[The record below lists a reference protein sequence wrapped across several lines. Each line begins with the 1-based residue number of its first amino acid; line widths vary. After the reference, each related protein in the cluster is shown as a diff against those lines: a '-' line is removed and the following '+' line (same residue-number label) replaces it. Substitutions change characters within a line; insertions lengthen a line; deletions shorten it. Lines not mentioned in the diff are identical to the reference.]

1 MPVSVYKPIP
11 IPPDYSAPDI
21 SVGMAMWYLSLS
33 ARSIQRMCESGALVS
48 FRYGEV
54 EARRITFESVRAVRE
69 RAIAAG
75 PRLAE
80 PPAAGRRGRGRPRK
94 ARADDDAHVAAE

>member
-1 MPVSVYKPIP
+1 MSKYRPVKPVP

-21 SVGMAMWYLSLS
+21 TIAMAMYYLGLS
-33 ARSIQRMCESGALVS
+33 ARSIQRLCERGVLIS

-54 EARRITFESVRAVRE
+54 EARRITFESVRALRE

-80 PPAAGRRGRGRPRK
+80 PPPTGTRGRGRPRK
-94 ARADDDAHVAAE
+94 HPEAQAPAAAE